1 MISWWKIGR
10 ELVHWYGLK
19 AASMLEGLAIQLGW
33 RQEIRHLKIQK
44 TIFSVTFLSLKCLL
58 EYLLKNFFPWTS
70 HFYISCKQR
79 NWWSFFQI
87 GFTRMFVK
95 KKKSWNTRKG
105 HPSTEKD
112 IFIVQY
118 NKEWASQVAL
128 VVKKPTSQCR
138 RYKRLGF
145 IPGSERFP
153 GGGQGN
159 PLQYSFLE
167 NLMES
172 RALWATVHR
181 VPKIQT
187 RLKLLS
193 IHAGVRKRMPSPFTK
208 CSCMDP

>member
-128 VVKKPTSQCR
+128 VVKNPPLNAGDIR
-138 RYKRLGF
+138 DW
-145 IPGSERFP
+145 GSSLD
-153 GGGQGN
+153 QKD
-159 PLQYSFLE
+159 SLE
-167 NLMES
+167 EGK
-172 RALWATVHR
+172 ATHS
-181 VPKIQT
+181 
-187 RLKLLS
+187 S
-193 IHAGVRKRMPSPFTK
+193 ILF
-208 CSCMDP
+208 